1 MQTKMKTSA
10 ALIAL
15 FVALAATGAS
25 AAAAQ
30 LGDTSSDEV
39 FELHGSGTTNP
50 QKFFWKVMD
59 ILEERAADPIKLTY
73 RGVGACPVPSTPINR
88 PISFLICSGKP
99 LLTSTSSQ
107 PQALPPASWISKTA
121 TTTSA
126 LAISPSRPP
135 TRKMAT

>member
-10 ALIAL
+10 ALISL

-25 AAAAQ
+25 AAL

-73 RGVGACPVPSTPINR
+73 RGVGACPVPSTPINGPR
-88 PISFLICSGKP
+88 QFLICSGKP

-107 PQALPPASWISKTA
+107 PQALPPASWISKTT

>member
-25 AAAAQ
+25 AQ
-30 LGDTSSDEV
+30 LGDTSSTDV

-59 ILEERAADPIKLTY
+59 ILEERAANPIKLTY
-73 RGVGACPVPSTPINR
+73 RGVGACPR
-88 PISFLICSGKP
+88 PVNSD
-99 LLTSTSSQ
+99 
-107 PQALPPASWISKTA
+107 
-121 TTTSA
+121 
-126 LAISPSRPP
+126 
-135 TRKMAT
+135 

>member
-25 AAAAQ
+25 AQ
-30 LGDTSSDEV
+30 LGDTSSTDV

-73 RGVGACPVPSTPINR
+73 RGVGACPVPSTTINR
-88 PISFLICSGKP
+88 QRQFLICSGKP
-99 LLTSTSSQ
+99 LN
-107 PQALPPASWISKTA
+107 PKPRPLPN
-121 TTTSA
+121 
-126 LAISPSRPP
+126 LRLFHRPEGFHC
-135 TRKMAT
+135 

>member
-25 AAAAQ
+25 AQ
-30 LGDTSSDEV
+30 LGDTSSTDV

-88 PISFLICSGKP
+88 PRQFLICSGKP

>member
-25 AAAAQ
+25 AQ
-30 LGDTSSDEV
+30 LADSVSADV

-73 RGVGACPVPSTPINR
+73 RGVGACPVPSTPINGPR
-88 PISFLICSGKP
+88 QFLICSGKP

-107 PQALPPASWISKTA
+107 PQALPPASWISKTT